1 MLINQPSSADL
12 QNNNKKTDQ
21 NLLCPAA
28 ELYETCENNIIWQV
42 PNFLSGITEVDW
54 QLEPSPAVREGQ
66 ARGQPAGWTGC
77 RSRPWESWSL
87 NSKKVMQA
95 THRKPYL
102 QAGKCGLHK
111 SALQRTM
118 LN

>member
-12 QNNNKKTDQ
+12 QNNNKKTHQ

-28 ELYETCENNIIWQV
+28 ERYETYENNIWEA

-54 QLEPSPAVREGQ
+54 QLEPSPAVRERQ

-77 RSRPWESWSL
+77 RSHPWESWSL
-87 NSKKVMQA
+87 NSKKAMQA
-95 THRKPYL
+95 THSKPHL